1 MREAIIRL
9 NNKKDDAELCI
20 KQDEKITFKMLSKEE
35 LVRLFNE
42 FFIKDQHEKANIKLF
57 SENTIGAG
65 IDYAVIKQPEHMQY
79 VTYNN
84 RSYKIN
90 FPNAIYIVRYDNKIV
105 KGIQC
110 YCYIKFKGPET
121 ELYEYAMP
129 NMLTG
134 NAMCMGSA
142 DRRIIDGDIEGALN
156 KIIAT
161 PYSHI
166 NFDGIKGF
174 STTISYFEYLE
185 ENPFPYKLLRKL
197 NRKLRDVKV

>member
-20 KQDEKITFKMLSKEE
+20 KQNEKITFKMLSKEE
-35 LVRLFNE
+35 LVKLFNE

-65 IDYAVIKQPEHMQY
+65 IDYTVIKQPEHMQY

-110 YCYIKFKGPET
+110 YCYKKYKGGDT
-121 ELYEYAMP
+121 ELYEYA
-129 NMLTG
+129 
-134 NAMCMGSA
+134 
-142 DRRIIDGDIEGALN
+142 
-156 KIIAT
+156 
-161 PYSHI
+161 
-166 NFDGIKGF
+166 IKGLLMV
-174 STTISYFEYLE
+174 IL
-185 ENPFPYKLLRKL
+185 KLL
-197 NRKLRDVKV
+197 

>member
-20 KQDEKITFKMLSKEE
+20 KRNKKIIFKKLSIDEVMMLINQCASQTIFSRKVN
-35 LVRLFNE
+35 LLS
-42 FFIKDQHEKANIKLF
+42 QNI
-57 SENTIGAG
+57 IGMG
-65 IDYAVIKQPEHMQY
+65 PGYTVIKQEGHIQY
-79 VTYNN
+79 VTFNTTT
-84 RSYKIN
+84 YKID

-110 YCYIKFKGPET
+110 YCYKKYKVGDT

-142 DRRIIDGDIEGALN
+142 DKRIVDGDIEAALN

-161 PYSHI
+161 PYSHG

-174 STTISYFEYLE
+174 STTVSYFEYLE
-185 ENPFPYKLLRKL
+185 DNPFPYKLLRKL

>member
-20 KQDEKITFKMLSKEE
+20 KQNEKITFKMLSKEE
-35 LVRLFNE
+35 LVKLFND

-65 IDYAVIKQPEHMQY
+65 IDYTVIKQPEHMQY

-84 RSYKIN
+84 HSYKVN
-90 FPNAIYIVRYDNKIV
+90 FPNAIYIVRYDNKI
-105 KGIQC
+105 
-110 YCYIKFKGPET
+110 
-121 ELYEYAMP
+121 
-129 NMLTG
+129 
-134 NAMCMGSA
+134 
-142 DRRIIDGDIEGALN
+142 
-156 KIIAT
+156 IAT
-161 PYSHI
+161 PYSHS

-174 STTISYFEYLE
+174 STTVSYFEYLE